1 MIEQSWQTYRQI
13 FPTVSTINEHKGR
26 VDAQNKKI
34 AESTSI
40 TGDDSNINY
49 KVDFYSHLRDMGIV
63 DPQKHYIDLWK
74 YYNPKEGWIADK
86 MLEVLSIL

>member
-1 MIEQSWQTYRQI
+1 
-13 FPTVSTINEHKGR
+13 

-49 KVDFYSHLRDMGIV
+49 KVDFYSHLKDLNVV
-63 DPQKHYIDLWK
+63 DP
-74 YYNPKEGWIADK
+74 
-86 MLEVLSIL
+86 